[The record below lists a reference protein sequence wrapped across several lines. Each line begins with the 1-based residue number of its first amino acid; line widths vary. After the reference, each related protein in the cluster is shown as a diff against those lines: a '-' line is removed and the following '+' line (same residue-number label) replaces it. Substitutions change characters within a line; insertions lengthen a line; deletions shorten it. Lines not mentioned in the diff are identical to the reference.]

1 LKIVN
6 HVIMGGREL
15 ILEFLPLEERE
26 SIERALTRRMIEA
39 AGGGMDE
46 EDAQSEQQ
54 AEKTDEQ
61 TRLIHELMKRI
72 DNY

>member
-1 LKIVN
+1 MKIVN

-15 ILEFLPLEERE
+15 ILEFLPPEERE

-46 EDAQSEQQ
+46 
-54 AEKTDEQ
+54 DE
-61 TRLIHELMKRI
+61 EGAPPG
-72 DNY
+72 